1 MYNDALLSVSSSRIL
16 DSIYRDPDHGD
27 GSPSAPLK
35 PEKDVPGVG
44 ASSDQISSQVLASP
58 ETFRSLDG
66 GSLDRN
72 DRSRNNGGQALGFKN
87 NFFREEFKVSEI

>member
-1 MYNDALLSVSSSRIL
+1 MMHSHVSSSRIL

>member
-1 MYNDALLSVSSSRIL
+1 MYNDALLMSSSRIL
-16 DSIYRDPDHGD
+16 DIFRDPDNGG

-35 PEKDVPGVG
+35 PEKEIPGAG

-72 DRSRNNGGQALGFKN
+72 DRARNNGGQALGFKN

>member
-1 MYNDALLSVSSSRIL
+1 MYNDALRMSSSRIL
-16 DSIYRDPDHGD
+16 DSIYRDSDHGD

-35 PEKDVPGVG
+35 PEEEIPGAG
-44 ASSDQISSQVLASP
+44 ANSDQISSQVLASP

-72 DRSRNNGGQALGFKN
+72 DRSRNNGGQALAFKN

>member
-1 MYNDALLSVSSSRIL
+1 MHSSSRLL
-16 DSIYRDPDHGD
+16 DITRDPDD
-27 GSPSAPLK
+27 RDESPSAPLK
-35 PEKDVPGVG
+35 PEKEVPGVG
-44 ASSDQISSQVLASP
+44 ASSDQISSLSP

-72 DRSRNNGGQALGFKN
+72 DRARNNGGQALGFKN